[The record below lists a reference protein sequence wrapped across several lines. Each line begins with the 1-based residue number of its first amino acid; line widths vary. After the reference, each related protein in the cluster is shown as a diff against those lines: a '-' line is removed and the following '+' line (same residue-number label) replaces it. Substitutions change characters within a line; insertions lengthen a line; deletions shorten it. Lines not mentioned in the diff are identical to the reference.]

1 MKFLA
6 LALLTAVLL
15 CNSCQT
21 TTPVSKFDPRAPDEA
36 ASATKFSEIK
46 RNQKVK
52 PEWLMP
58 SRDPYR
64 LGAGDL
70 VEIEIAEVKGTLART
85 FIMPDGMVYYN
96 LAGGVR
102 AEGLTQAELGAAL
115 TAALSR
121 DYTTPMVNVSL
132 IEVRSRRYWMLGRVF
147 KPGIYPLSQPT
158 TLLEAIAMAGGLFT
172 ARFSGTTE
180 ELADLSNSVV
190 LRDGKVLPVDF
201 AALMRD
207 GDRSQDIYL
216 RHDDFVYLPSS
227 QSSNI
232 LILGAVRSPQ
242 SIGFNGSLTLVQAMA
257 MVGGPLPA
265 GHTKSVVIVRGSMTL
280 PRAAI
285 INLPDILTG
294 RDTNVA
300 LHPGDI
306 IWVPRKPYRLVTDV
320 IDLIL
325 SDAVRTVAVN
335 EGAAVVGS
343 SDKAIL
349 TVPSGGGAAAAPAG
363 P

>member
-1 MKFLA
+1 ML
-6 LALLTAVLL
+6 
-15 CNSCQT
+15 
-21 TTPVSKFDPRAPDEA
+21 
-36 ASATKFSEIK
+36 
-46 RNQKVK
+46 
-52 PEWLMP
+52 
-58 SRDPYR
+58 
-64 LGAGDL
+64 
-70 VEIEIAEVKGTLART
+70 
-85 FIMPDGMVYYN
+85 
-96 LAGGVR
+96 
-102 AEGLTQAELGAAL
+102 
-115 TAALSR
+115 
-121 DYTTPMVNVSL
+121 NVSL
-132 IEVRSRRYWMLGRVF
+132 IEVRSRRYWMLGRIF

-190 LRDGKVLPVDF
+190 LRDGKILPVDF
-201 AALMRD
+201 TALMQD

-216 RHDDFVYLPSS
+216 RHDDFAYLPSS
-227 QSSNI
+227 QSSSI

-242 SIGFNGSLTLVQAMA
+242 SIGFNGSLSLVEAMA

-285 INLPDILTG
+285 VSLPDILVG
-294 RDTNVA
+294 NETNIA

-306 IWVPRKPYRLVTDV
+306 VWVPRKPYRLVSDL

-325 SDAVRTVAVN
+325 SNAVRTVAVN

-343 SDKAIL
+343 SENALL
-349 TVPSGGGAAAAPAG
+349 TVPSGSSGGAAAP
-363 P
+363 